1 MECPIRLG
9 KIHCQNCFFWRD
21 GKCDYDKIMKEMEHR
36 EMTHPLTQRQIQ
48 LLRYVANGKTYTEIG
63 TALGIAP
70 QTVMNHMTL
79 IKLKLGAKNAT
90 HATAIALRYGLLPL
104 SDVTD
109 PPEPSSPGP

>member
-1 MECPIRLG
+1 MECPIGLP

-21 GKCDYDKIMKEMEHR
+21 GKCDYDKIMQEMKRH
-36 EMTHPLTQRQIQ
+36 EMTHPLTKRELE
-48 LLRYVANGKTYTEIG
+48 LLRYIANGKTYTEIG

-70 QTVMNHMTL
+70 QTVKNHMPL

-90 HATAIALRYGLLPL
+90 HATALALRYSILPL

-109 PPEPSSPGP
+109 PLQPSSPGP